1 MAYET
6 LLYEV
11 DDRVATITLNR
22 PERHNALSQKLCA
35 EIVDVVRTADQDPAV
50 RVLVIRGAGGRAFS
64 AGYDIKESAE
74 APKRSLSEW
83 RDRLNRD
90 LRFTYSVW
98 ECSKPVIAMIDGFC
112 LAGALE
118 FAQMCDL
125 RVASEDS
132 TFAVIETRFSNGIAT
147 YIMPWI
153 IGARCRRLIYTGDRI
168 DAQEA
173 YRLGLVDLVYPKTTL
188 RAETTK
194 LAKRMS
200 RVALEAL
207 QWNKRAINNTLEAMG
222 FRAAMQYGVEAC
234 SLLDATNTPEYA
246 HFDELRRTKG
256 LGEALRWRDAQFAPF
271 E

>member
-1 MAYET
+1 MAYES
-6 LLYEV
+6 LLYAV

-22 PERHNALSQKLCA
+22 PERHNALSQTLCL

-50 RVLVIRGAGGRAFS
+50 RVLVITGAGGKAFS

-74 APKRSLSEW
+74 TPKRSLSQW

-188 RAETTK
+188 QAETMR

-207 QWNKRAINNTLEAMG
+207 QWNKRAINNTLETMG

-234 SLLDATNTPEYA
+234 SLLDATNTPEYTR
-246 HFDELRRTKG
+246 FDELRRTKG

>member
-1 MAYET
+1 MGYET
-6 LLYEV
+6 IRYEV
-11 DDRVATITLNR
+11 DDRVALLTLNR
-22 PERHNALSQKLCA
+22 PERHNALSKKLCA
-35 EIVDVVRTADQDPAV
+35 EVVEAVGNADRDPEV
-50 RVLVIRGAGGRAFS
+50 RVLVITGAGGKAFS

-74 APKRSLSEW
+74 APKRSLPEW
-83 RDRLNRD
+83 RERLNSD

-98 ECSKPVIAMIDGFC
+98 DCSKPVIAMIDGFC

-118 FAQMCDL
+118 FVQMCDV
-125 RVASEDS
+125 RVASDAS
-132 TFAVIETRFSNGIAT
+132 RFAVIETRFSNGIAT

-153 IGARCRRLIYTGDRI
+153 LGARCRRLIYTGDMI

-173 YRLGLVDLVYPKTTL
+173 FRLGLVDLLHPRDTL
-188 RAETTK
+188 RAETMK

-207 QWNKRAINNTLEAMG
+207 RWNKRAINNTFETMG

-234 SLLDATNTPEYA
+234 SILDASDTPEYA
-246 HFDELRRTKG
+246 KFDELRRAKG
-256 LGEALRWRDAQFAPF
+256 LGEALKWRDAQFAAF

>member
-35 EIVDVVRTADQDPAV
+35 ELVEVVRAADQDPSV
-50 RVLVIRGAGGRAFS
+50 RVLVITGAGGKAFS

-74 APKRSLSEW
+74 APKRTLSEW

-118 FAQMCDL
+118 FAQMCDM
-125 RVASEDS
+125 RIASEPS
-132 TFAVIETRFSNGIAT
+132 KFAVIETRFSNGIAT

-153 IGARCRRLIYTGDRI
+153 IGARCRRLIYTGDMI
-168 DAQEA
+168 DAAEA
-173 YRLGLVDLVYPKTTL
+173 LRLGLVDQVFPKATATGNHEA
-188 RAETTK
+188 RQAHVSRG
-194 LAKRMS
+194 AR
-200 RVALEAL
+200 RVAVEQARD
-207 QWNKRAINNTLEAMG
+207 QQHAG
-222 FRAAMQYGVEAC
+222 DDGVPRG
-234 SLLDATNTPEYA
+234 DAVRRRGLHAPRCDQHA
-246 HFDELRRTKG
+246 GVCALRR
-256 LGEALRWRDAQFAPF
+256 APTDQRARRSAPLA
-271 E
+271 

>member
-6 LLYEV
+6 ILYEV
-11 DDRVATITLNR
+11 DDRVALITLNR

-35 EIVDVVRTADQDPAV
+35 ELMDAVRAADQDPGV
-50 RVLVIRGAGGRAFS
+50 RVLVITGTGGKAFS
-64 AGYDIKESAE
+64 AGYDIRESAE
-74 APKRSLSEW
+74 APKRTLSEW

-90 LRFTYSVW
+90 LRFTFSVW

-118 FAQMCDL
+118 FAQMCDM
-125 RVASEDS
+125 RIASDDS
-132 TFAVIETRFSNGIAT
+132 KFAVIETRFSNGIAT
-147 YIMPWI
+147 YVMPWL
-153 IGARCRRLIYTGDRI
+153 IGPRCRRLIYTGDMI
-168 DAQEA
+168 DAAEA
-173 YRLGLVDLVYPKTTL
+173 LRLGLVDLVHPKAAL
-188 RAETTK
+188 RAETMK
-194 LAKRMS
+194 LAMRMS

-207 QWNKRAINNTLEAMG
+207 QWNKRALNNTLETMG

-246 HFDELRRTKG
+246 QFDELRRTRG
-256 LGEALRWRDAQFAPF
+256 LAEALKWRDAQFAPF